1 VRYTVEEKFY
11 TIKQVA
17 ELFSVH
23 RTTVYDWMN
32 AGKLAYVQVGERRRI
47 QQSALETFIK
57 AGHPG
62 MSEAEAKEDGEGIT
76 IPGLVAA

>member
-1 VRYTVEEKFY
+1 VEEKFY

-17 ELFSVH
+17 EMLSVH

-32 AGKLAYVQVGERRRI
+32 AGRLAYVQVGERRRI
-47 QQSALETFIK
+47 QQSDLETFIK
-57 AGHPG
+57 AGHPAK
-62 MSEAEAKEDGEGIT
+62 SEADAKDDGEGIT